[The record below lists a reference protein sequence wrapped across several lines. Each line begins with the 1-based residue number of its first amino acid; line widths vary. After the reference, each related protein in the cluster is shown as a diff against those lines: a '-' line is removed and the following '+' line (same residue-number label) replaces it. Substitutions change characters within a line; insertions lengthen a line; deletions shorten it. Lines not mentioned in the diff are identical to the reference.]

1 MRLTRWSAAL
11 LALGFVPGLAAAQVR
26 ESGTSSDNADIE
38 LGATEPSQ
46 VERNAGV
53 EHHGSHARVQVAGPA
68 ERNDE
73 RKDELRIGLQLRV
86 DAARM
91 FDGGDLDGPTVA
103 GAKALLVPMV
113 APGVRW
119 LDGKLFT
126 GLGLGLYGA
135 SVDQGAGS
143 QSRGG
148 FGLSPVATYDLLRQD
163 PITLS
168 LGGWLT
174 FAHLGE
180 TEACTAGDNCQDN
193 NDDVTAWGL
202 SAVAGIRGALMRGL
216 SLGGEFGWGF
226 LDTSAAEGNDSFVHS
241 LFGAL
246 VLEATI
252 GI

>member
-1 MRLTRWSAAL
+1 MRLTPWSAAA
-11 LALGFVPGLAAAQVR
+11 LALGFMPGLAAAQVR
-26 ESGTSSDNADIE
+26 ESGKSSDNADIE

-46 VERNAGV
+46 VERNAGA
-53 EHHGSHARVQVAGPA
+53 EHHGGHARVQVADPE
-68 ERNDE
+68 ER
-73 RKDELRIGLQLRV
+73 DELRIGLQLRV
-86 DAARM
+86 DAERVLE
-91 FDGGDLDGPTVA
+91 GGDLDGPTVA
-103 GAKALLVPMV
+103 GARALLVPVV

-135 SVDQGAGS
+135 SVEQGAGS

-163 PITLS
+163 AITLS
-168 LGGWLT
+168 VGGWLT
-174 FAHLGE
+174 FASLGE
-180 TEACTAGDNCQDN
+180 TETCTAGDNCQDN

-202 SAVAGIRGALMRGL
+202 SAVGGIRGALTRGL

-226 LDTSAAEGNDSFVHS
+226 LDISADEGTDSFVHG
-241 LFGAL
+241 LFGTL

>member
-1 MRLTRWSAAL
+1 MRLTRWSAAVV
-11 LALGFVPGLAAAQVR
+11 ALGCMPGLAAAQVR
-26 ESGTSSDNADIE
+26 QSGKSGGNADIE
-38 LGATEPSQ
+38 LGATLPSQ
-46 VERNAGV
+46 VERNAGAD
-53 EHHGSHARVQVAGPA
+53 HQDSHGR
-68 ERNDE
+68 D
-73 RKDELRIGLQLRV
+73 DELRIGLQLRV

-91 FDGGDLDGPTVA
+91 FDGGDVDGPTVA
-103 GAKALLVPMV
+103 GAKALLVPVV

-119 LDGKLFT
+119 LDGRLFT

-135 SVDQGAGS
+135 SVEQGAGS

-148 FGLSPVATYDLLRQD
+148 FGLSPVATYDLLGQD
-163 PITLS
+163 AITLS
-168 LGGWLT
+168 VGGWLT
-174 FAHLGE
+174 FASLGE
-180 TEACTAGDNCQDN
+180 TETCTAGDNCQDN

-202 SAVAGIRGALMRGL
+202 SAVGTIRGALMRGL

-226 LDTSAAEGNDSFVHS
+226 LDFSADEGTDSFVHS

>member
-1 MRLTRWSAAL
+1 MRLTRWSAAVA
-11 LALGFVPGLAAAQVR
+11 ALGFMPGLAAAQVR
-26 ESGTSSDNADIE
+26 ESAKSGGNADIE

-46 VERNAGV
+46 VEKNAGA
-53 EHHGSHARVQVAGPA
+53 ERRGSHARVQATGP
-68 ERNDE
+68 NDG
-73 RKDELRIGLQLRV
+73 DELRIGLQLRV
-86 DAARM
+86 DAARVLE
-91 FDGGDLDGPTVA
+91 GGDVDGPTVA
-103 GAKALLVPMV
+103 GAGALLVPVV

-135 SVDQGAGS
+135 SVEQGAGS

-148 FGLSPVATYDLLRQD
+148 FGLSPVATYDLLGQEA
-163 PITLS
+163 IKLS
-168 LGGWLT
+168 VGGWLT
-174 FAHLGE
+174 FASLGE
-180 TEACTAGDNCQDN
+180 TETCTAGDNCQDN

-202 SAVAGIRGALMRGL
+202 SAVAGIRGELLRGL

-226 LDTSAAEGNDSFVHS
+226 LDFSADEGTDSFIHG

-246 VLEATI
+246 VIEATI